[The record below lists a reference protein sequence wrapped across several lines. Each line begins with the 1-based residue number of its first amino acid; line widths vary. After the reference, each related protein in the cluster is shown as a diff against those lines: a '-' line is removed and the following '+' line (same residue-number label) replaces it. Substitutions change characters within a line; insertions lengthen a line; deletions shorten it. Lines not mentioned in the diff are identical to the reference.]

1 MRAGPTMLLALLI
14 AAPAAHAAK
23 VYRCPDGSYADKP
36 CGEGQRV
43 VTTTKRHTVS
53 PDADRQCVA
62 LADDAEDLARGK
74 AEGVTVQRALKQVD
88 ESGLPYEKRTQRKKF
103 VVKVYQAQ
111 GSAAEVR
118 SIVEAD
124 CVTEKKAEAAKEAE
138 QRAAAARAA
147 KEQALNTT
155 PRGVSPGGSSV
166 SHEEQRRIEQCE
178 SVKSR
183 IESLKKQLRAGGS
196 ADTMDDLRDDE
207 SAARRQ
213 LSALCP

>member
-1 MRAGPTMLLALLI
+1 MRAAPTMLIALLF
-14 AAPAAHAAK
+14 AAPAVHAAK

-43 VTTTKRHTVS
+43 VTTTKRHTVA

-103 VVKVYQAQ
+103 VVKIYQTP

-124 CVTEKKAEAAKEAE
+124 CVTEKKAEKTKDAERASAESVRPNAGTPTAA
-138 QRAAAARAA
+138 QPAADNGDA
-147 KEQALNTT
+147 
-155 PRGVSPGGSSV
+155 
-166 SHEEQRRIEQCE
+166 QRRQCE
-178 SVKSR
+178 SAKAQ
-183 IESLKKQLRAGGS
+183 IESLRKQLRAGGS
-196 ADTMDDLRDDE
+196 ADTMDDLREDE

-213 LSALCP
+213 LSALCS

>member
-43 VTTTKRHTVS
+43 VTTTKRYTVS

-62 LADDAEDLARGK
+62 LAEDAEDIARGK

-103 VVKVYQAQ
+103 VVKVYQTQ

-124 CVTEKKAEAAKEAE
+124 CVTDKKAEKTRDAERGSAESVRPNAGTPTAAQPAADNGEA
-138 QRAAAARAA
+138 
-147 KEQALNTT
+147 
-155 PRGVSPGGSSV
+155 
-166 SHEEQRRIEQCE
+166 QRRQCE
-178 SVKSR
+178 SAKAQ
-183 IESLKKQLRAGGS
+183 IESIRKQLRAGG
-196 ADTMDDLRDDE
+196 DVGEMEDLRGDE
-207 SAARRQ
+207 SAARKQ
-213 LSALCP
+213 LSAICP

>member
-1 MRAGPTMLLALLI
+1 MALKIYDETIQMCREMALVVRQI
-14 AAPAAHAAK
+14 EK
-23 VYRCPDGSYADKP
+23 RDG
-36 CGEGQRV
+36 
-43 VTTTKRHTVS
+43 
-53 PDADRQCVA
+53 
-62 LADDAEDLARGK
+62 DLARQLRR
-74 AEGVTVQRALKQVD
+74 AASSVSLNCSEGSYSLKGHERA
-88 ESGLPYEKRTQRKKF
+88 RWHT
-103 VVKVYQAQ
+103 AM

>member
-53 PDADRQCVA
+53 PDADHQCVA

-103 VVKVYQAQ
+103 VVKVYQTP

-124 CVTEKKAEAAKEAE
+124 CVTEKKAETTKGAE
-138 QRAAAARAA
+138 RASAESARPNAGTPAAAQPVADSGEA
-147 KEQALNTT
+147 
-155 PRGVSPGGSSV
+155 
-166 SHEEQRRIEQCE
+166 QRKQCE
-178 SVKSR
+178 SAKTQ
-183 IESLKKQLRAGGS
+183 IESIRKQLRAGGGVD
-196 ADTMDDLRDDE
+196 AMEDLREDE